1 MDEARRKYRLL
12 YFLLDQLANKD
23 KSSKL
28 NEILTD
34 HKLTIAN
41 PSLIAFKKAFQSM
54 RRLNDIEKKEVLINF
69 EKEIH
74 SRLEIVRVLERNLSD
89 QTFVGRVE
97 ELQRLEQAIDQ
108 LNEQLRQLSKEY
120 ADEAIDYIDNYA
132 CKFKSL
138 LDIHQLNYDLNQLQ
152 NVLVKIR
159 LEKAERTYS
168 QYGDEEKIDALRRE
182 REQLQSQLKQLNL
195 KEQQLVERKRLIEQM
210 DADLVSDYKN
220 LKNNYKITEWVMNT
234 LEK

>member
-1 MDEARRKYRLL
+1 MDDARRKYRIIYALL
-12 YFLLDQLANKD
+12 NQLADKD

-34 HKLTIAN
+34 QKLMISN

-69 EKEIH
+69 EKELNA
-74 SRLEIVRVLERNLSD
+74 RLAVIRTLVRSLAD
-89 QTFVGRVE
+89 QTFIGSVE
-97 ELQRLEQAIDQ
+97 QLKQLEQSIDQ
-108 LNEQLRQLSKEY
+108 LDEQLRQLSNEY
-120 ADEAIDYIDNYA
+120 ADEALDYIDNYA
-132 CKFKSL
+132 SKFKSL
-138 LDIHQLNYDLNQLQ
+138 LDINQLNYDLNQLQ

-159 LEKAERTYS
+159 LEKAERTYAL
-168 QYGDEEKIDALRRE
+168 YGDAEKIDALKRE
-182 REQLQSQLKQLNL
+182 REQLLSQLKQLTV

-210 DADLVSDYKN
+210 DADLIANYKD

-234 LEK
+234 LDK